1 MERDA
6 DRKVL
11 QVFAQMAAAD
21 GPDAHRRLLH
31 KAAKHY
37 RLRQARPRFALVGGY
52 DDDAPDSDGYISVA
66 YSSDSESD
74 SVESGWS
81 G

>member
-1 MERDA
+1 M
-6 DRKVL
+6 L

-21 GPDAHRRLLH
+21 GADANRRLLH

-52 DDDAPDSDGYISVA
+52 DVAPPPEYISVD